1 MTPALKSRRGWIAGF
16 CLAWM
21 ASPGYPADATDNT
34 LPPALGEHDRR
45 MIENALGQTVVG
57 RAISAPALAD
67 PVGFFAPVPGP
78 RIYRLLNGER
88 PGLDEP
94 HRFITQECQ
103 GGGRVWEYRIADGE
117 ALLFAEQADG
127 SIVLTGV
134 NDFKE
139 GVSIHYNPPKPFLT
153 QGMAAGEERKFT
165 VQAQIFK
172 LKEPG
177 HLVHSGSLDGISVS
191 LGTYQITVPAGQFDA
206 MLIKSATHGSIGPA
220 KIDNTQY
227 HFFALHAGIVA
238 SLEQREVNAL
248 GVYHATVKTPRVL
261 IAKPE

>member
-16 CLAWM
+16 CVAWM
-21 ASPGYPADATDNT
+21 ASPGYPANATDNT
-34 LPPALGEHDRR
+34 LPPELGERDRR
-45 MIENALGQTVVG
+45 MIESALGQTVLG

-88 PGLDEP
+88 HGLDEP
-94 HRFITQECQ
+94 HRFITQEGQ

-117 ALLFAEQADG
+117 ALLFAEQTDG

-153 QGMAAGEERKFT
+153 QGMAAGDERKFT

-177 HLVHSGSLDGISVS
+177 HLVHSGRLDGISVS

-206 MLIKSATHGSIGPA
+206 MLIKSTTHGSIGPA

-227 HFFALHAGIVA
+227 HFFALHDGIVA

-248 GVYHATVKTPRVL
+248 GVYHATVKAPRVL

>member
-21 ASPGYPADATDNT
+21 ASPGYPANATDNT
-34 LPPALGEHDRR
+34 LPPELGERDRR
-45 MIENALGQTVVG
+45 MIENALGQTVLG

-88 PGLDEP
+88 HGLDEP
-94 HRFITQECQ
+94 HRFITQEGQ

-117 ALLFAEQADG
+117 VLLFAEQADG

-153 QGMAAGEERKFT
+153 QGMAAGDERKFT

-177 HLVHSGSLDGISVS
+177 HLVHSGRLDGISVS
-191 LGTYQITVPAGQFDA
+191 LALT
-206 MLIKSATHGSIGPA
+206 KSPSR
-220 KIDNTQY
+220 
-227 HFFALHAGIVA
+227 LA
-238 SLEQREVNAL
+238 SLTPCLSNPRPMVVSDPPRSTILNTISSPFTL
-248 GVYHATVKTPRVL
+248 GLWPRWSSARSML
-261 IAKPE
+261 

>member
-21 ASPGYPADATDNT
+21 ASPGYPVDAIDNT
-34 LPPALGEHDRR
+34 HVPALGEHDRR
-45 MIENALGQTVVG
+45 MIENALGQAVVG
-57 RAISAPALAD
+57 PAIFAPALAD

-94 HRFITQECQ
+94 HRFISLEGQ
-103 GGGRVWEYRIADGE
+103 GDGREWEYRIADVE
-117 ALLFAEQADG
+117 ALLFAEQAEG

-139 GVSIHYNPPKPFLT
+139 GVSIHYNPPKPFLI
-153 QGMAAGEERKFT
+153 QGMVAGDERKFT

-177 HLVHSGSLDGISVS
+177 HLVHSGRLDGISVS

-206 MLIKSATHGSIGPA
+206 MLIKSTTHGSIGPA

-227 HFFALHAGIVA
+227 YFLALHAGIVA

-248 GVYHATVKTPRVL
+248 GVYHATVKVSRVL
-261 IAKPE
+261 ISKPE